1 MCCNPNKTYEY
12 PKIQEK
18 LREDLQQHGLVKRR
32 VEHSEVAP
40 EGVANTDMKKHSVA
54 PENSLAADTALAGF
68 ATAGLES
75 VDLASAALV
84 DMTPAESVLPDMNLA
99 GKEQYLAAGT
109 NTPLP
114 ADRELDKNP
123 AAQPEFAD
131 QLAEHT
137 APEPFAPKILRPS

>member
-1 MCCNPNKTYEY
+1 ME
-12 PKIQEK
+12 
-18 LREDLQQHGLVKRR
+18 R
-32 VEHSEVAP
+32 SEVAP
-40 EGVANTDMKKHSVA
+40 EVVANTDMKKHSVA
-54 PENSLAADTALAGF
+54 PENSLVAGTVLAGF

-75 VDLASAALV
+75 ADLASVALV

-99 GKEQYLAAGT
+99 GKEQHPAAGM

-131 QLAEHT
+131 QLAEYT
-137 APEPFAPKILRPS
+137 ALEPFSPRKLLRPS

>member
-1 MCCNPNKTYEY
+1 M
-12 PKIQEK
+12 
-18 LREDLQQHGLVKRR
+18 REDLQQHGLVKRR
-32 VEHSEVAP
+32 VERSEAAP
-40 EGVANTDMKKHSVA
+40 EVVANTDMKKHSVA
-54 PENSLAADTALAGF
+54 PENSLVAGTVLAGF

-75 VDLASAALV
+75 ADLASVALV
-84 DMTPAESVLPDMNLA
+84 DMTLADSVLPDMNLA
-99 GKEQYLAAGT
+99 GKDQHPAAGM

-123 AAQPEFAD
+123 AAQSEFAD

>member
-18 LREDLQQHGLVKRR
+18 LREDLQQHDLVKRR
-32 VEHSEVAP
+32 VERSEVAQ
-40 EGVANTDMKKHSVA
+40 EVAANTDMKKHSVA
-54 PENSLAADTALAGF
+54 PENSLVAGTVLAGF
-68 ATAGLES
+68 VTAGLES
-75 VDLASAALV
+75 VDLASVALV
-84 DMTPAESVLPDMNLA
+84 DMTLADSVLPDMNLA
-99 GKEQYLAAGT
+99 GKEQHPAAGM

-131 QLAEHT
+131 QLAEYT
-137 APEPFAPKILRPS
+137 VLEPFAPKILRPS

>member
-1 MCCNPNKTYEY
+1 M
-12 PKIQEK
+12 
-18 LREDLQQHGLVKRR
+18 REDLQQHGLVKRR
-32 VEHSEVAP
+32 VERSEVAP
-40 EGVANTDMKKHSVA
+40 EVVANTEKRSA
-54 PENSLAADTALAGF
+54 ASENSLVAGTVLAGF

-75 VDLASAALV
+75 VDLASVALV
-84 DMTPAESVLPDMNLA
+84 DMTLADSVLPDMNLA
-99 GKEQYLAAGT
+99 GKEQHPAADT

>member
-1 MCCNPNKTYEY
+1 M
-12 PKIQEK
+12 
-18 LREDLQQHGLVKRR
+18 REDLQQHGLVKRR
-32 VEHSEVAP
+32 VERSEVAP
-40 EGVANTDMKKHSVA
+40 EVVANTDMKKHSVA
-54 PENSLAADTALAGF
+54 PENSLVAGTVLAGF

-75 VDLASAALV
+75 ADLASAVLV
-84 DMTPAESVLPDMNLA
+84 DMTLADSVLPDMNLA
-99 GKEQYLAAGT
+99 GKEQHPAAGT
-109 NTPLP
+109 NTPPP

>member
-1 MCCNPNKTYEY
+1 M
-12 PKIQEK
+12 
-18 LREDLQQHGLVKRR
+18 REDLQQHGLVKRR
-32 VEHSEVAP
+32 VERSEVAP
-40 EGVANTDMKKHSVA
+40 EVVANTEKRSA
-54 PENSLAADTALAGF
+54 ASENSLVAGTVLAGF

-75 VDLASAALV
+75 VDLASVALV
-84 DMTPAESVLPDMNLA
+84 DMTLADSVLPDMNLA
-99 GKEQYLAAGT
+99 GKEQHPAAGT